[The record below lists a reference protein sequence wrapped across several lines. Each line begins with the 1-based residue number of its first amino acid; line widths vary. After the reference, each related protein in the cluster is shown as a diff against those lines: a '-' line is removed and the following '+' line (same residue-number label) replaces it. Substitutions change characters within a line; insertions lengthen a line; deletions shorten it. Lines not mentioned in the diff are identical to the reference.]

1 MQATAF
7 AELEFWFLIL
17 SSALAPALIWGMVLA
32 KRTASRTT
40 ILVLGLVLVVI
51 SGVSFYLLQMLATHS
66 KNSPSLADDSL
77 FASELTLSLY
87 LIPALFAGIGI
98 NFISDRLI
106 GHVRENS
113 IDGDR
118 TPRQDGS

>member
-1 MQATAF
+1 
-7 AELEFWFLIL
+7 
-17 SSALAPALIWGMVLA
+17 MVLA

-40 ILVLGLVLVVI
+40 ILILGLVLVVI
-51 SGVSFYLLQMLATHS
+51 SGISFYLLQALASHS
-66 KNSPSLADDSL
+66 KLSPSLADDSL

-106 GHVRENS
+106 GHVRDNA
-113 IDGDR
+113 IDSER
-118 TPRQDGS
+118 TPR

>member
-7 AELEFWFLIL
+7 AELEFWLLIL
-17 SSALAPALIWGMVLA
+17 TSVLAPALVWGMVLA

-40 ILVLGLVLVVI
+40 IPVLGLLLVVI
-51 SGVSFYLLQMLATHS
+51 SGISFYLLQMLATHA
-66 KNSPSLADDSL
+66 KNSPSLADDGL

-113 IDGDR
+113 IDDDR
-118 TPRQDGS
+118 TPR

>member
-7 AELEFWFLIL
+7 AELEFWLLIL
-17 SSALAPALIWGMVLA
+17 TSVLAPALVWGMVLA

-40 ILVLGLVLVVI
+40 IPVLGLLLVVI

-113 IDGDR
+113 IDDDR
-118 TPRQDGS
+118 TPR